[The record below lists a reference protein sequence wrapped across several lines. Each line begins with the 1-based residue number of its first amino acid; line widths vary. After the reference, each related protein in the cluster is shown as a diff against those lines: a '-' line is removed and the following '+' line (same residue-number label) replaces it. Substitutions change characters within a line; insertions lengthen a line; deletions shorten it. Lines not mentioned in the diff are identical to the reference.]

1 MLKMDENQ
9 QQRLDELN
17 GEGLEID
24 PKATPLEF
32 LQTVYRNPKQPMQRR
47 LKAAIEAPEYVH
59 PRLAVTA
66 TINSGDFATQ
76 LDQAVERSR
85 MVLMIEAKAN
95 VSDNANVPSDTRS
108 PHVQALNG
116 GKPSVPD
123 RRYRRW

>member
-1 MLKMDENQ
+1 MDENQ

-24 PKATPLEF
+24 PRATPLEF

-47 LKAAIEAPEYVH
+47 LKAAIEAAEYVH

-66 TINSGDFATQ
+66 TLNAGDFADQ
-76 LDQAVERSR
+76 LEQAIKRSR
-85 MVLMIEAKAN
+85 MVIEAKPITN
-95 VSDNANVPSDTRS
+95 VSSDNVSSET
-108 PHVQALNG
+108 HVQASTNG
-116 GKPSVPD
+116 HKPSVVD